1 MHKVVIA
8 DSSCLIIFRKIGELE
23 LLHLLYEIAS
33 ATLRDRISITPEIE
47 IEFG

>member
-1 MHKVVIA
+1 MPKVVIA

-23 LLHLLYEIAS
+23 LLHLLYEIAF
-33 ATLRDRISITPEIE
+33 ATLRERISITPEIE